1 MSRIGKEVKRL
12 VEEDL
17 ENYPLWLINTEL
29 PGLGSATDWTKV
41 YTKISSPGSYIEGIV
56 VRDEEV
62 KRKVE
67 IITGVLMFL
76 NPLRKKIIEEW
87 YFRDMK
93 CREEILQE
101 LAISKSAFYREKNE
115 ALNKFIVAL
124 GYKNSI

>member
-1 MSRIGKEVKRL
+1 MSKIGKEVKKL

-56 VRDEEV
+56 VRDEEI

-76 NPLRKKIIEEW
+76 NPLQKQLVEEW

-93 CREEILQE
+93 CRDQILKE
-101 LAISKSAFYREKNE
+101 LMISEGTFYRERNK
-115 ALNKFIVAL
+115 ALKKFIIAL
-124 GYKNSI
+124 GYK

>member
-1 MSRIGKEVKRL
+1 MSKIGKEVKKL

-41 YTKISSPGSYIEGIV
+41 YTKLSSPGSYIEGIV
-56 VRDEEV
+56 VRDEEI

-76 NPLRKKIIEEW
+76 NPLQKQLVEEW

-93 CREEILQE
+93 CRDQILKE
-101 LAISKSAFYREKNE
+101 LMISEGTFYRERNK
-115 ALNKFIVAL
+115 ALKKFIIAL
-124 GYKNSI
+124 GYK

>member
-1 MSRIGKEVKRL
+1 MSKIGKEVKKL

-56 VRDEEV
+56 VRDEEI

-76 NPLRKKIIEEW
+76 NPLQKQLVEEW

-93 CREEILQE
+93 CRDQILKE
-101 LAISKSAFYREKNE
+101 LMISEGTFYRERNK
-115 ALNKFIVAL
+115 ALKKFIIAL
-124 GYKNSI
+124 GY

>member
-56 VRDEEV
+56 VRDEEI

-76 NPLRKKIIEEW
+76 NPLQKQLVEEW

-93 CREEILQE
+93 CRDQILKE
-101 LAISKSAFYREKNE
+101 LMISEGTFYRERNK
-115 ALNKFIVAL
+115 ALKKFIIAL
-124 GYKNSI
+124 GY

>member
-1 MSRIGKEVKRL
+1 MSKIGKEVKKL

-56 VRDEEV
+56 VRDEEI
-62 KRKVE
+62 KRKAE

-76 NPLRKKIIEEW
+76 NPLQKQLVEEW

-93 CREEILQE
+93 CRDQILKE
-101 LAISKSAFYREKNE
+101 LMISEGTFYRERNK
-115 ALNKFIVAL
+115 ALKKFIIAL
-124 GYKNSI
+124 GY

>member
-1 MSRIGKEVKRL
+1 MSKIGKEVKKL

-41 YTKISSPGSYIEGIV
+41 YKKISSSGSYIEGLIIK
-56 VRDEEV
+56 DEV
-62 KRKVE
+62 MKRKVE

-76 NPLRKKIIEEW
+76 NPLQKQLVEEW

-93 CREEILQE
+93 CRDQILKE
-101 LAISKSAFYREKNE
+101 LMISEGTFYRERNK
-115 ALNKFIVAL
+115 ALKKFIIAL
-124 GYKNSI
+124 GY

>member
-1 MSRIGKEVKRL
+1 MSKIWKEVKKL

-41 YTKISSPGSYIEGIV
+41 YTKLSSPGSYIEGIV
-56 VRDEEV
+56 VRDEEI

-76 NPLRKKIIEEW
+76 NPLQKQLVEEW

-93 CREEILQE
+93 CRDQILKE
-101 LAISKSAFYREKNE
+101 LMISEGTFYRERNK
-115 ALNKFIVAL
+115 ALKKFIIAL
-124 GYKNSI
+124 GY

>member
-1 MSRIGKEVKRL
+1 MCKIGKEIKKL
-12 VEEDL
+12 VEGDL

-41 YTKISSPGSYIEGIV
+41 YTKISSPGSYVESIV
-56 VRDEEV
+56 IRDEEI

-76 NPLRKKIIEEW
+76 NPLQKQLVEEW

-93 CREEILQE
+93 CREQILKE
-101 LAISKSAFYREKNE
+101 LMISEGTFYRERNK
-115 ALNKFIVAL
+115 ALNKFIIAL
-124 GYKNSI
+124 GY

>member
-1 MSRIGKEVKRL
+1 MSRIWKEVKRL

-56 VRDEEV
+56 VRDEEI

-76 NPLRKKIIEEW
+76 NPLQKQLVEEW

-93 CREEILQE
+93 CRDQILKE
-101 LAISKSAFYREKNE
+101 LMISEGTFYRERNK
-115 ALNKFIVAL
+115 ALKKFIIAL
-124 GYKNSI
+124 GYK

>member
-1 MSRIGKEVKRL
+1 MCKIGKEVKKL

-17 ENYPLWLINTEL
+17 ENFPLWLINTEL

-56 VRDEEV
+56 VRDEEI

-76 NPLRKKIIEEW
+76 NPLQKQLVEEW

-93 CREEILQE
+93 CRDQILKE
-101 LAISKSAFYREKNE
+101 LMISEGTFYRERNK
-115 ALNKFIVAL
+115 ALKKFIIAL
-124 GYKNSI
+124 GYK

>member
-1 MSRIGKEVKRL
+1 MSKIGKEVKKL

-56 VRDEEV
+56 VRDEEI

-76 NPLRKKIIEEW
+76 NPLQKQLVEEW

-93 CREEILQE
+93 CRDQILKE
-101 LAISKSAFYREKNE
+101 LMISEGIFYRERNK
-115 ALNKFIVAL
+115 ALKKFIIAL
-124 GYKNSI
+124 GY

>member
-1 MSRIGKEVKRL
+1 MSKIGKEVKKL

-41 YTKISSPGSYIEGIV
+41 YTKLSSPGSYIEGIV
-56 VRDEEV
+56 VRDEEI

-76 NPLRKKIIEEW
+76 NPLQKQLIEEW

-93 CREEILQE
+93 CRDQILKE
-101 LAISKSAFYREKNE
+101 LMISEGTFYRERNK
-115 ALNKFIVAL
+115 ALKKFIIAL
-124 GYKNSI
+124 GY

>member
-29 PGLGSATDWTKV
+29 PGLGSATNWTKV

-56 VRDEEV
+56 VRDEEI

-76 NPLRKKIIEEW
+76 NPLQKQLVEEW

-93 CREEILQE
+93 CRDQILKE
-101 LAISKSAFYREKNE
+101 LMISEGTFYRERNK
-115 ALNKFIVAL
+115 ALKKFIIAL
-124 GYKNSI
+124 GYK

>member
-1 MSRIGKEVKRL
+1 MSKIGKEVKKL

-41 YTKISSPGSYIEGIV
+41 YTKISSPGSYIEWIV
-56 VRDEEV
+56 VRDEEI

-76 NPLRKKIIEEW
+76 NPLQKQLVEEW

-93 CREEILQE
+93 CRDQILKE
-101 LAISKSAFYREKNE
+101 LMISEGTFYRERNK
-115 ALNKFIVAL
+115 ALKKFIIAL
-124 GYKNSI
+124 GY

>member
-1 MSRIGKEVKRL
+1 MCKIGKEVKKL

-56 VRDEEV
+56 VRDEEI

-76 NPLRKKIIEEW
+76 NPLQKQLVEEW

-93 CREEILQE
+93 CREQILKE
-101 LAISKSAFYREKNE
+101 LMISEGTFYRERNK
-115 ALNKFIVAL
+115 ALKKFIIAL
-124 GYKNSI
+124 GY

>member
-1 MSRIGKEVKRL
+1 MCKIGKEVKKL

-56 VRDEEV
+56 VRDEEI

-76 NPLRKKIIEEW
+76 NPLQKQLVEEW

-93 CREEILQE
+93 CRDQILKE
-101 LAISKSAFYREKNE
+101 LMISEGTFYRERNK
-115 ALNKFIVAL
+115 ALKKFIIAL
-124 GYKNSI
+124 GYK

>member
-1 MSRIGKEVKRL
+1 MSKIWKEVKKL

-56 VRDEEV
+56 VRDEEI

-76 NPLRKKIIEEW
+76 NPLQKQLVEEW

-93 CREEILQE
+93 CRDQILKE
-101 LAISKSAFYREKNE
+101 LMISEGTFYRERNK
-115 ALNKFIVAL
+115 ALKKFIIAL
-124 GYKNSI
+124 GY

>member
-1 MSRIGKEVKRL
+1 MCKIGKEVKKL

-56 VRDEEV
+56 VRDEEI

-76 NPLRKKIIEEW
+76 NPLQKQLVEEW

-93 CREEILQE
+93 CRDQILKE
-101 LAISKSAFYREKNE
+101 LMISEGTFYRERNK
-115 ALNKFIVAL
+115 ALKKFIIAL
-124 GYKNSI
+124 GY

>member
-1 MSRIGKEVKRL
+1 MSKIGKEVKKL

-29 PGLGSATDWTKV
+29 PGLGSAKDWTKV

-56 VRDEEV
+56 VRDEEI

-76 NPLRKKIIEEW
+76 NPLQKQLIEEW

-93 CREEILQE
+93 CRDQILKE
-101 LAISKSAFYREKNE
+101 LMISEGTFYRERNK
-115 ALNKFIVAL
+115 ALKKFIIAL
-124 GYKNSI
+124 GY

>member
-1 MSRIGKEVKRL
+1 MRKIWKEVKKL

-56 VRDEEV
+56 VRDEEI

-76 NPLRKKIIEEW
+76 NPLQKQLVEEW

-93 CREEILQE
+93 CRDQILKE
-101 LAISKSAFYREKNE
+101 LMISEGTFYRERNK
-115 ALNKFIVAL
+115 ALKKFIIAL
-124 GYKNSI
+124 GY

>member
-1 MSRIGKEVKRL
+1 MSKIGKEVKKI

-41 YTKISSPGSYIEGIV
+41 YTKLSSPGSYIEGIV
-56 VRDEEV
+56 VRDEEI

-76 NPLRKKIIEEW
+76 NPLQKQLVEEW

-93 CREEILQE
+93 CRDQILKE
-101 LAISKSAFYREKNE
+101 LMISEGTFYRERNK
-115 ALNKFIVAL
+115 ALKKFIIAL
-124 GYKNSI
+124 GY

>member
-1 MSRIGKEVKRL
+1 MCKIGKEVKKL

-56 VRDEEV
+56 VRDEEI

-76 NPLRKKIIEEW
+76 NPLQKQLVEEW

-93 CREEILQE
+93 RRDQILKE
-101 LAISKSAFYREKNE
+101 LMISEGTFYRERNK
-115 ALNKFIVAL
+115 ALKKFIIAL
-124 GYKNSI
+124 GY

>member
-56 VRDEEV
+56 VRDEDI

-76 NPLRKKIIEEW
+76 NPLQKQLVEEW

-93 CREEILQE
+93 CRDQILKE
-101 LAISKSAFYREKNE
+101 LMISEGTFYRERNK
-115 ALNKFIVAL
+115 ALKKFIIAL
-124 GYKNSI
+124 GY

>member
-56 VRDEEV
+56 VRDEEI

-76 NPLRKKIIEEW
+76 NPLQKQLVEEW

-93 CREEILQE
+93 CRDQILKE
-101 LAISKSAFYREKNE
+101 LMISEGTFYRERNK
-115 ALNKFIVAL
+115 ALKKFVIAL
-124 GYKNSI
+124 GY

>member
-1 MSRIGKEVKRL
+1 MSKIGKEVKKL

-41 YTKISSPGSYIEGIV
+41 YTKLSSPGSYIEGIV
-56 VRDEEV
+56 VRDEEI

-76 NPLRKKIIEEW
+76 NPLQKQLVEEW

-93 CREEILQE
+93 CRDQILKE
-101 LAISKSAFYREKNE
+101 LMISEGTFYRERNK
-115 ALNKFIVAL
+115 ALKKFIIAL
-124 GYKNSI
+124 GY

>member
-1 MSRIGKEVKRL
+1 MSKIWKEVKKL

-41 YTKISSPGSYIEGIV
+41 YTKLSSPGSYIEGIV
-56 VRDEEV
+56 VRDEEI

-76 NPLRKKIIEEW
+76 NPLQKQLVEEW

-93 CREEILQE
+93 CRDQILKE
-101 LAISKSAFYREKNE
+101 LMISEGTFYRERNK
-115 ALNKFIVAL
+115 ALKKFVIAL
-124 GYKNSI
+124 GY

>member
-29 PGLGSATDWTKV
+29 PGLGNATDWTKV

-56 VRDEEV
+56 VRDEEI

-76 NPLRKKIIEEW
+76 NPLQKQLVEEW

-93 CREEILQE
+93 CRDQILKE
-101 LAISKSAFYREKNE
+101 LMISEGTFYRERNK
-115 ALNKFIVAL
+115 ALKKFIIAL
-124 GYKNSI
+124 GYK

>member
-1 MSRIGKEVKRL
+1 MSKIGKEVKKL

-29 PGLGSATDWTKV
+29 PGIGSATDWTKV
-41 YTKISSPGSYIEGIV
+41 YTKLSSPGSYIEGIV
-56 VRDEEV
+56 VRDEEI

-76 NPLRKKIIEEW
+76 NPLQKQLVEEW

-93 CREEILQE
+93 CRDQILKE
-101 LAISKSAFYREKNE
+101 LMISEGTFYRERNK
-115 ALNKFIVAL
+115 ALKKFIIAL
-124 GYKNSI
+124 GY

>member
-1 MSRIGKEVKRL
+1 MSKIGKEVKKL

-56 VRDEEV
+56 VRDEEI

-67 IITGVLMFL
+67 IITCVLMFL
-76 NPLRKKIIEEW
+76 NPLQKQLVEEW

-93 CREEILQE
+93 CRDQILKE
-101 LAISKSAFYREKNE
+101 LMISEGTFYRERNK
-115 ALNKFIVAL
+115 ALKKFIIAL
-124 GYKNSI
+124 GY

>member
-1 MSRIGKEVKRL
+1 MGKIWKEVKKL

-41 YTKISSPGSYIEGIV
+41 YTKLSSPGSYIEGIV
-56 VRDEEV
+56 VRDEEI

-76 NPLRKKIIEEW
+76 NPLQKQLVEEW

-93 CREEILQE
+93 CRDQILKE
-101 LAISKSAFYREKNE
+101 LMISEGTFYRERNK
-115 ALNKFIVAL
+115 ALKKFIIAL
-124 GYKNSI
+124 GY

>member
-1 MSRIGKEVKRL
+1 MSKIGKEVKKL

-17 ENYPLWLINTEL
+17 ENYPLWSINTEL

-56 VRDEEV
+56 VRDEEI

-76 NPLRKKIIEEW
+76 NPLQKQLVEEW

-93 CREEILQE
+93 CRDQILKE
-101 LAISKSAFYREKNE
+101 LMISEGTFYRERNK
-115 ALNKFIVAL
+115 ALKKFIIAL
-124 GYKNSI
+124 GY

>member
-1 MSRIGKEVKRL
+1 MCKIGKEVKKL
-12 VEEDL
+12 VEEYL

-56 VRDEEV
+56 VRDEEI

-76 NPLRKKIIEEW
+76 NPLQKQLVEEW

-93 CREEILQE
+93 CRDQILKE
-101 LAISKSAFYREKNE
+101 LMISEGTFYRERNK
-115 ALNKFIVAL
+115 ALKKFIIAL
-124 GYKNSI
+124 GYK

>member
-1 MSRIGKEVKRL
+1 MSKIGKKVKKL

-41 YTKISSPGSYIEGIV
+41 YTKLSSPGSYIEGIV
-56 VRDEEV
+56 VRDEEI

-76 NPLRKKIIEEW
+76 NPLQKQLVEEW

-93 CREEILQE
+93 CRDQILKE
-101 LAISKSAFYREKNE
+101 LMISEGTFYRERNK
-115 ALNKFIVAL
+115 ALKKFIIAL
-124 GYKNSI
+124 GY

>member
-1 MSRIGKEVKRL
+1 MSKIGKEVKKL

-56 VRDEEV
+56 VRDEEI

-76 NPLRKKIIEEW
+76 NPLQKQLVEEW

-93 CREEILQE
+93 CRDKILKE
-101 LAISKSAFYREKNE
+101 LMISEGTFYRERNK
-115 ALNKFIVAL
+115 ALKKFIIAL
-124 GYKNSI
+124 GY

>member
-1 MSRIGKEVKRL
+1 MSKIGKEVKKL

-29 PGLGSATDWTKV
+29 PGLGSATDWTKA

-56 VRDEEV
+56 VRDEEI

-76 NPLRKKIIEEW
+76 NPLQKQLVEEW

-93 CREEILQE
+93 CRDQILKE
-101 LAISKSAFYREKNE
+101 LMISEGTFYRERNK
-115 ALNKFIVAL
+115 ALKKFIIAL
-124 GYKNSI
+124 GY